1 MAVQSDFLPCLW
13 KVAATEQ
20 VGVKECLFRK
30 ISASL
35 TSGKSWLLLYRFYL
49 IVFKDTFHGLGLSL
63 KQFKVGMT
71 VELWLCLVF
80 GPGLV
85 RACSHCISYPW
96 QLESCLPALKTGW
109 LAELHRVLS
118 LSQVWSQLLFLSCP
132 PCSPVAVPVLWEQ
145 WTARQHFNC
154 GTPRGEHSRCTT
166 AVLAEV
172 QKLASKCLSKLF
184 FWARKRCHN
193 RLVS

>member
-63 KQFKVGMT
+63 KQFEAGMT
-71 VELWLCLVF
+71 VELWLCLVWLFRPRF
-80 GPGLV
+80 GPCLLPLHLLPLAAG
-85 RACSHCISYPW
+85 
-96 QLESCLPALKTGW
+96 ELPACPENR
-109 LAELHRVLS
+109 LACWAPPSAFIEPS
-118 LSQVWSQLLFLSCP
+118 LISATLPFLSSLLTSSSACALG
-132 PCSPVAVPVLWEQ
+132 AVNCQAALQLWN
-145 WTARQHFNC
+145 T
-154 GTPRGEHSRCTT
+154 
-166 AVLAEV
+166 
-172 QKLASKCLSKLF
+172 
-184 FWARKRCHN
+184 
-193 RLVS
+193 